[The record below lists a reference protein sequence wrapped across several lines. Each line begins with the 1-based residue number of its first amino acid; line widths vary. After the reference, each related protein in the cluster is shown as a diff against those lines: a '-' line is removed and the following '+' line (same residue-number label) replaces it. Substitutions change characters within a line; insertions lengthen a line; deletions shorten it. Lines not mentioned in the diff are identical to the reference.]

1 MRASKTLTLLGTL
14 LTFLACAS
22 AAEKTPTYAKADL
35 NAASKLRERAL
46 VDESAYQLI
55 SSLTTEVGTR
65 PAGSMGDKAAVTWA
79 LREMQ
84 RLGFANVRSMQVTVP
99 HWVRGE
105 AEFAVVSPWPQSMPT
120 LALGGS
126 VGTPAEGIEA
136 ETVMVKDLET
146 LKALPAGAVKDRIV
160 FFSNRM
166 ERTRDGSG
174 YGRAVTIR
182 VAGPSAAATLGALGV
197 VIRSIGT
204 SDDRIAH
211 TGALRY
217 SADAPRIPALAISN
231 PDADVLVRQFESGK
245 PVRVRIRSSS
255 RDLAP
260 ATSANVIGEI
270 PGTDRGSEIV
280 ILGAHL
286 DSWDPGV
293 GAIDDGAGVAIMMAV
308 AKLINELD
316 QKPRRTIRVVLFANE
331 EFGTSGSTAYVD
343 LLRSEA
349 DRHVLGFEADFGAG
363 PVWRLSSRVNP
374 AQLPAVDQIFRALG
388 PLKLVRGDNEARG
401 GADLDGLGKLGMPI
415 LEPGLDGTSY
425 FDVHHT
431 VNDTLAKV
439 DPASLRQ
446 AVAAFATAVW
456 LGAQYPG
463 NWQRVEV
470 SSPPR
475 R

>member
-1 MRASKTLTLLGTL
+1 MRTSKSLTLLGTL

-22 AAEKTPTYAKADL
+22 AAEKTPSYSKADL
-35 NAASKLRERAL
+35 NTAGKLRERAL

-55 SSLTTEVGTR
+55 SSLITEVGTR
-65 PAGSMGDKAAVTWA
+65 PAGSAGDKAAVSWG

-105 AEFAVVSPWPQSMPT
+105 AELAVVSPWPQSMPT

-136 ETVMVKDLET
+136 EAVMVKDLEA

-182 VAGPSAAATLGALGV
+182 VAGPSAAAALGALGV

-204 SDDRIAH
+204 SDERIAH

-231 PDADVLVRQFESGK
+231 PDADVLVRQFGSGK
-245 PVRVRIRSSS
+245 SVRVRILSSS

-293 GAIDDGAGVAIMMAV
+293 GAIDDGAGVAIMMTV
-308 AKLINELD
+308 AKLINELG

-343 LLRSEA
+343 LLRGEA

-446 AVAAFATAVW
+446 AVAAFTTAVW

-463 NWQRVEV
+463 NWERVEV
-470 SSPPR
+470 PNPPR